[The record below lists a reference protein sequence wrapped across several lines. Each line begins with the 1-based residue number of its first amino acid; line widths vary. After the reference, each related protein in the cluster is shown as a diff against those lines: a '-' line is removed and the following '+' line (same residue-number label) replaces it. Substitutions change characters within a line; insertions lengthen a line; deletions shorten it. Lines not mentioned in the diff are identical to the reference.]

1 MATIF
6 LTHPESARRLF
17 YREAAVD
24 GLGQLGSLR
33 INPHDRPLTMAE
45 LAVMAADSDVIVSDP
60 RTPGDAALFDAM
72 PGLVA
77 FVRCAVDIR
86 NVDVA
91 AASRNGVLVTRAGPG
106 FGPAVAEWIVGAMI
120 GLARGTV
127 EYAVA
132 YRSGGDLTHRMGREI
147 RGSTVGIIGY
157 GTIARRLCRLLAPFE
172 ARILVHDP
180 YATVDEPALVQTDLA
195 TLVAEA
201 DFLVPLAVAT
211 PETENLVGAGMLAA
225 MKPGALLV
233 NASRGNLVDEAAVA
247 AALDSGRLAGLAMD
261 VGRAE
266 GQMPAPDLARRPR
279 VLATPHIGGL
289 TPEASAYQA
298 METVAQVAEIVRGIA
313 PPGAVNAADATRL
326 ARLGNGGT
334 P

>member
-6 LTHPESARRLF
+6 LTHPESTRRLF

-24 GLGQLGSLR
+24 GLRQLGTLR
-33 INPHDRPLTMAE
+33 LNPHDRPLTMAE
-45 LAVMAADSDVIVSDP
+45 LAEMAADSDVVVSDP
-60 RTPGDAALFDAM
+60 RTPGEGALFDAM

-91 AASRNGVLVTRAGPG
+91 GASRNGVLVTRAGPG

-132 YRSGGDLTHRMGREI
+132 YRTGGDLTHRMGREI

-157 GTIARRLCRLLAPFE
+157 GTIAKRVCRLLAPFE

-180 YATVDEPALVQTDLA
+180 MPRSTTRPSPRWTWPPWWPRRISWCRWPSPRPRPRTWSGRNCCGD
-195 TLVAEA
+195 EA
-201 DFLVPLAVAT
+201 DRA
-211 PETENLVGAGMLAA
+211 AGERIARQPDGRGRGRRR
-225 MKPGALLV
+225 PGRRTDCRAGHGCRPC
-233 NASRGNLVDEAAVA
+233 RGPDAH
-247 AALDSGRLAGLAMD
+247 AGPGPAP
-261 VGRAE
+261 GRA
-266 GQMPAPDLARRPR
+266 GH
-279 VLATPHIGGL
+279 PHIGGL

-298 METVAQVAEIVRGIA
+298 METVRQVADIVRGIA
-313 PPGAVNAADATRL
+313 RP
-326 ARLGNGGT
+326 AR
-334 P
+334 